1 MDITFCSI
9 STSHINF
16 LVSIAVLLL
25 ITLNVVSYILRH
37 HSRLVMP
44 ENPFKKPVK
53 DTSQNKFKPVKDD
66 EEKAGWFQGTGQS
79 PHAKFPRFIFFMM
92 AALLMLFVFQRF
104 FANPA
109 NPEITYNEYKTL
121 LSQTLVTEITVKT
134 FEDKSAIL
142 NGKLKTVTPLSLI
155 NNTNMPSDR
164 FSVRIPSF
172 SLEQADILAE
182 KGIRI
187 KVEEGTS
194 PLNTFL
200 VLFAPWIIFG
210 IVYFF
215 LFRRMNSQ
223 NSGQAKN
230 IFSFSKSRAKLVSE
244 FDVKTTF
251 KDVAGVDEAI
261 EELQETV
268 EFLTNPEKFQRI
280 GGKIPKG
287 VLLLGPPG
295 TGKTLLAKAIAGEA
309 KVPFFSISG
318 ADFVEM
324 FVGVGAARVRDLF
337 EQAKKNAPCIVFID
351 EIDAVGR
358 SRGAGLG
365 GGHDEREQTLNQL
378 LVEMDGFT
386 TSENVIL
393 IAATNRPDVLD
404 TALLRPGRFDR
415 QITIDKPDIRGR
427 EAILKIH
434 TRNTPLAENV
444 DINILAKSSP
454 GFSGAD
460 LANLVN
466 EAALLAA
473 RTDQPLITADN
484 FEQARDKILM
494 GPERKSMFISDEQK
508 KLTAYHE
515 AGHVLVS
522 TYTKGSDPIHKVT
535 IIPRG
540 RSLGLTA
547 YLPLED
553 RYTHNKEYLLAM
565 ITYALGGRVAED
577 IIFHETS
584 TGAANDIEK
593 ATDIA
598 RRMVRQWGMSETLG
612 PINYGDSNKEVFLGK
627 DYSHIREYSE
637 ETALQIDIEVRNIIM
652 TCMENAKRI
661 LNEKSLILHRLAGV
675 LIEKESLNAAEI
687 KEIIGY
693 EPPLPGLAMS

>member
-1 MDITFCSI
+1 
-9 STSHINF
+9 
-16 LVSIAVLLL
+16 
-25 ITLNVVSYILRH
+25 
-37 HSRLVMP
+37 MP
-44 ENPFKKPVK
+44 ETPVK
-53 DTSQNKFKPVKDD
+53 PPGDNRSRNKFKPVRESGD
-66 EEKAGWFQGTGQS
+66 EPGWMQGNGTGPQG
-79 PHAKFPRFIFFMM
+79 KLPRI
-92 AALLMLFVFQRF
+92 LIIVMLGVIAF
-104 FANPA
+104 FAIARFAPPPA
-109 NPEITYNEYKTL
+109 GPEIIYNSYRSLIE
-121 LSQTLVTEITVKT
+121 SQAISEIDVQTL
-134 FEDKSAIL
+134 EDKSVIL
-142 NGKLKTVTPLSLI
+142 KGRLKEAAKLQLTDNTTVE
-155 NNTNMPSDR
+155 SDR
-164 FSVRIPSF
+164 FSVRLPSF
-172 SLEQADILAE
+172 DVEQVDMLAE
-182 KGIRI
+182 KGIRV
-187 KVEEGTS
+187 KVEEGRGGIYTI
-194 PLNTFL
+194 LMLFL
-200 VLFAPWIIFG
+200 PWIIFG
-210 IVYFF
+210 AIYYFF
-215 LFRRMNSQ
+215 FIRRMNGQ
-223 NSGQAKN
+223 NAGQAKN

-251 KDVAGVDEAI
+251 KDVAGVDEAV

-268 EFLTNPEKFQRI
+268 EFLTNPEKFQKI

-337 EQAKKNAPCIVFID
+337 EQAKKNSPCIVFID

-386 TSENVIL
+386 TSDNVIL

-427 EAILKIH
+427 KAILDIH
-434 TRNTPLAENV
+434 TKKTPLDPDV
-444 DINILAKSSP
+444 DISIIAKSTP

-466 EAALLAA
+466 ESALLAA
-473 RTDQPLITADN
+473 RLGQEMITAED
-484 FEQARDKILM
+484 FEQARDKVLM
-494 GPERKSMFISDEQK
+494 GPERRSMYISDDQK

-515 AGHVLVS
+515 AGHVLVALH
-522 TYTKGSDPIHKVT
+522 TKGSDPIHKVT

-553 RYTHNKEYLLAM
+553 RYTQNREYLEAM
-565 ITYALGGRVAED
+565 ITYALGGRVAEE
-577 IIFHETS
+577 IIFQETS

-593 ATDIA
+593 ATEIA
-598 RRMVRQWGMSETLG
+598 RKMVRQWGMSEKLG
-612 PINYGDSNKEVFLGK
+612 PINYGGSHKEVFLGK
-627 DYSHIREYSE
+627 DYSHVREYSE
-637 ETALQIDIEVRNIIM
+637 ETALQIDVEVRSIIVR
-652 TCMENAKRI
+652 CMQNAERI
-661 LNEKSLILHRLAGV
+661 LRENTEMLHRLAGR
-675 LIEKESLNAAEI
+675 LIEKESLGAE
-687 KEIIGY
+687 EIGEITGIHQ
-693 EPPLPGLAMS
+693 EILKMTAE

>member
-1 MDITFCSI
+1 M
-9 STSHINF
+9 
-16 LVSIAVLLL
+16 A
-25 ITLNVVSYILRH
+25 
-37 HSRLVMP
+37 
-44 ENPFKKPVK
+44 ENPGKKPAK
-53 DTSQNKFKPVKDD
+53 PASRNSFRPVKEDD
-66 EEKAGWFQGTGQS
+66 RDSGWFQQKGDTPQGR
-79 PHAKFPRFIFFMM
+79 FPRLLVFMM
-92 AALLMLFVFQRF
+92 AALLMLFMFQRF
-104 FANPA
+104 FINADS
-109 NPEITYNEYKTL
+109 PEITYNDYKAV
-121 LSQTLVTEITVKT
+121 LSRELVTEVTVKT
-134 FEDKSAIL
+134 LEDRSVIL
-142 NGKLKTVTPLSLI
+142 NARLKSPTQLQLANRTALQ
-155 NNTNMPSDR
+155 SDR

-172 SLEQADILAE
+172 SAEQADLLAG

-187 KVEEGTS
+187 RVEEGGGG
-194 PLNTFL
+194 LNTIL
-200 VLFAPWIIFG
+200 VLVAPWIIFG
-210 IVYFF
+210 LFYFF
-215 LFRRMNSQ
+215 MMRRMGGQ
-223 NSGQAKN
+223 NGAQAKS
-230 IFSFSKSRAKLVSE
+230 IFSFGKSRAKMVSE
-244 FDVKTTF
+244 FEVKITF
-251 KDVAGVDEAI
+251 KDVAGVDEAV

-268 EFLTNPEKFQRI
+268 EFLTNPEKFQKI

-337 EQAKKNAPCIVFID
+337 DQAKKNSPCIVFID

-434 TRNTPLAENV
+434 TRNTPLDEHV
-444 DINILAKSSP
+444 EITLLAKSTP

-473 RTDQPLITADN
+473 RNEQLLITPEN

-494 GPERKSMFISDEQK
+494 GPERKSMVISDDQK
-508 KLTAYHE
+508 KMTAYHE

-522 TYTKGSDPIHKVT
+522 SYTKGSDPIHKVT

-553 RYTHNKEYLLAM
+553 RYTHNKEYLLAT
-565 ITYALGGRVAED
+565 ITYALGGRVAEELVFD
-577 IIFHETS
+577 ETS

-598 RRMVRQWGMSETLG
+598 RRMVRQWGMSEKLG
-612 PINYGDSNKEVFLGK
+612 PINYGDSHKEVFLGK

-637 ETALQIDIEVRNIIM
+637 ETALQIDVEVRNIIVE
-652 TCMENAKRI
+652 CMDNAKGI
-661 LNEKSLILHRLAGV
+661 LNEKIELLHRLAGK
-675 LIEKESLNAAEI
+675 LIEKESLNATEI
-687 KEIIGY
+687 KEI
-693 EPPLPGLAMS
+693 LGLAAS

>member
-1 MDITFCSI
+1 
-9 STSHINF
+9 
-16 LVSIAVLLL
+16 
-25 ITLNVVSYILRH
+25 
-37 HSRLVMP
+37 MP
-44 ENPFKKPVK
+44 ENPVKKPEK
-53 DTSQNKFKPVKDD
+53 DASRNKFKPVND
-66 EEKAGWFQGTGQS
+66 EDRSSGWFQGKGDNPQG
-79 PHAKFPRFIFFMM
+79 KIPRFIIFMM
-92 AALLMLFVFQRF
+92 FGLLMLFMFQRF
-104 FANPA
+104 FASPN
-109 NPEITYNEYKTL
+109 NPEITYNEYKSL
-121 LSQTLVTEITVKT
+121 LSRALVTEVTVKT
-134 FEDKSAIL
+134 YEDKSAIL
-142 NGKLKTVTPLSLI
+142 NGKLNAPAQLQLVNSTSLQ
-155 NNTNMPSDR
+155 TDH
-164 FSVRIPSF
+164 FAVRIPSF
-172 SLEQADILAE
+172 TLEQADLLAD
-182 KGIRI
+182 KGIRL

-194 PLNTFL
+194 GLNTFL
-200 VLFAPWIIFG
+200 VLFAPWVIFG
-210 IVYFF
+210 LIYFF
-215 LFRRMNSQ
+215 LIRKMNGQ
-223 NSGQAKN
+223 NGSQAKN

-244 FDVKTTF
+244 FDVKVTF
-251 KDVAGVDEAI
+251 QDVAGVDEAI

-268 EFLTNPEKFQRI
+268 EFLTNPEKFQKI

-386 TSENVIL
+386 TNENVIL

-427 EAILKIH
+427 EAILNIH
-434 TRNTPLAENV
+434 TRNTPLDASV
-444 DINILAKSSP
+444 DVTVIAKSSP

-460 LANLVN
+460 LSNLVN
-466 EAALLAA
+466 EAALLAS
-473 RTDQPLITADN
+473 RNGQDFITAEN

-494 GPERKSMFISDEQK
+494 GTERKSMFISEEQK

-522 TYTKGSDPIHKVT
+522 MFTSGSDPIHKVT

-553 RYTHNKEYLLAM
+553 RYTHNREYLLAM
-565 ITYALGGRVAED
+565 ITYALGGRVAEELT
-577 IIFHETS
+577 FHEVS

-593 ATDIA
+593 ASDIA
-598 RRMVRQWGMSETLG
+598 RRMVRQWGMSEKLG
-612 PINYGDSNKEVFLGK
+612 PINYGDSHKEVFLGK

-637 ETALQIDIEVRNIIM
+637 ETALQIDNEVRDIIM
-652 TCMENAKRI
+652 GCMQNARKI
-661 LNEKSLILHRLAGV
+661 LSERSESLHKLARA
-675 LIEKESLNAAEI
+675 LIEKESLNAMEI
-687 KEIIGY
+687 REIIIT
-693 EPPLPGLAMS
+693 

>member
-1 MDITFCSI
+1 M
-9 STSHINF
+9 
-16 LVSIAVLLL
+16 A
-25 ITLNVVSYILRH
+25 
-37 HSRLVMP
+37 
-44 ENPFKKPVK
+44 ENPVKKSGK
-53 DTSQNKFKPVKDD
+53 DDSRNRFKPVND
-66 EEKAGWFQGTGQS
+66 EDRNPGWFQGKGES
-79 PHAKFPRFIFFMM
+79 PQGKFPRFLLFMM
-92 AALLMLFVFQRF
+92 VALIMLFVFQRF
-104 FANPA
+104 FSGSEG
-109 NPEITYNEYKTL
+109 PEITYNEYRSV
-121 LSQTLVTEITVKT
+121 LSRTLVSEVTVKT
-134 FEDKSAIL
+134 MEDKSALL
-142 NGKLKTVTPLSLI
+142 NVKLKNSIQLTLANRTSLQ
-155 NNTNMPSDR
+155 SDR
-164 FSVRIPSF
+164 FSVRVPSF
-172 SLEQADILAE
+172 TTEQADLLTDQ
-182 KGIRI
+182 GIRLN
-187 KVEEGTS
+187 VENGS
-194 PLNTFL
+194 GSLNTFL

-210 IVYFF
+210 VIYF
-215 LFRRMNSQ
+215 LLMRRMNSQ
-223 NSGQAKN
+223 NGAQAKN

-251 KDVAGVDEAI
+251 KDVAGVDEAV

-268 EFLTNPEKFQRI
+268 EFLTNPEKFQKI

-337 EQAKKNAPCIVFID
+337 EQAKKNSPCIIFID

-434 TRNTPLAENV
+434 TRNTPLGENV
-444 DINILAKSSP
+444 DISVQAKSTP

-473 RTDQPLITADN
+473 RNGQDLISADN

-494 GPERKSMFISDEQK
+494 GPERKSMIISDEQK

-515 AGHVLVS
+515 AGHVLVAS
-522 TYTKGSDPIHKVT
+522 YTRGSDPIHKVT

-553 RYTHNKEYLLAM
+553 RYTHNREYLQAM
-565 ITYALGGRVAED
+565 ITYALGGRVAEELV
-577 IIFHETS
+577 FQEST

-598 RRMVRQWGMSETLG
+598 RRMVRQWGMSDKLG
-612 PINYGDSNKEVFLGK
+612 PINYGDSHKEVFLGK

-637 ETALQIDIEVRNIIM
+637 ETALQIDVEVRNIIM
-652 TCMENAKRI
+652 SCMENARKI
-661 LNEKSLILHRLAGV
+661 LSENRDILHRLAGL
-675 LIEKESLNAAEI
+675 LIEKESLNAKEI
-687 KEIIGY
+687 AEIIGHT
-693 EPPLPGLAMS
+693 ERAVGLATS

>member
-1 MDITFCSI
+1 
-9 STSHINF
+9 
-16 LVSIAVLLL
+16 
-25 ITLNVVSYILRH
+25 
-37 HSRLVMP
+37 MP

-79 PHAKFPRFIFFMM
+79 PQAKFPRFIFFMM

-155 NNTNMPSDR
+155 NNTSLPSDR
-164 FSVRIPSF
+164 FAVRIPSF

-210 IVYFF
+210 VIYFF

>member
-1 MDITFCSI
+1 
-9 STSHINF
+9 
-16 LVSIAVLLL
+16 
-25 ITLNVVSYILRH
+25 
-37 HSRLVMP
+37 MP
-44 ENPFKKPVK
+44 ENPVK
-53 DTSQNKFKPVKDD
+53 RSGKEASRNKFKSVGDD
-66 EEKAGWFQGTGQS
+66 ERSSSWFQSKGGGPQGT
-79 PHAKFPRFIFFMM
+79 FPRFILVMM
-92 AALLMLFVFQRF
+92 FGLLMLFVVQRF
-104 FANPA
+104 FTNNDA
-109 NPEITYNEYKTL
+109 PEINYNEYKSL
-121 LSQTLVTEITVKT
+121 LVRSLVKEVRVKT
-134 FEDKSAIL
+134 YDDKSVIISGELAAPAVL
-142 NGKLKTVTPLSLI
+142 QLATGTTLQTS
-155 NNTNMPSDR
+155 R
-164 FSVRIPSF
+164 FAVRVPSF
-172 SLEQADILAE
+172 SQEQADLLDE
-182 KGIRI
+182 KGIKLKI
-187 KVEEGTS
+187 EEGTS
-194 PLNTFL
+194 PLNTFF
-200 VLFAPWIIFG
+200 VLFGPWVIFG
-210 IVYFF
+210 LIYFF
-215 LFRRMNSQ
+215 LMRKANGQ
-223 NSGQAKN
+223 NGAQAKN

-244 FDVKTTF
+244 FDVKITF

-268 EFLTNPEKFQRI
+268 EFLTNPEKFQKV

-337 EQAKKNAPCIVFID
+337 EQAKKNSPCIVFID

-386 TSENVIL
+386 TNENVIL

-427 EAILKIH
+427 EAILNIH
-434 TRNTPLAENV
+434 TRNTPLDGSV
-444 DINILAKSSP
+444 DINVIAKSSP

-466 EAALLAA
+466 EAALLAS
-473 RTDQPLITADN
+473 RNDQELLTAEN

-494 GPERKSMFISDEQK
+494 GTERKSMFISDEQK

-522 TYTKGSDPIHKVT
+522 IFTTGSDPIHKVT

-547 YLPLED
+547 Y
-553 RYTHNKEYLLAM
+553 
-565 ITYALGGRVAED
+565 
-577 IIFHETS
+577 
-584 TGAANDIEK
+584 
-593 ATDIA
+593 
-598 RRMVRQWGMSETLG
+598 
-612 PINYGDSNKEVFLGK
+612 
-627 DYSHIREYSE
+627 
-637 ETALQIDIEVRNIIM
+637 
-652 TCMENAKRI
+652 
-661 LNEKSLILHRLAGV
+661 
-675 LIEKESLNAAEI
+675 
-687 KEIIGY
+687 
-693 EPPLPGLAMS
+693 

>member
-1 MDITFCSI
+1 MQ
-9 STSHINF
+9 
-16 LVSIAVLLL
+16 
-25 ITLNVVSYILRH
+25 
-37 HSRLVMP
+37 P
-44 ENPFKKPVK
+44 EK
-53 DTSQNKFKPVKDD
+53 QNKKNQKEDSGNRFKPVKKDD
-66 EEKAGWFQGTGQS
+66 QQGGWFPGRNEPESGRV
-79 PHAKFPRFIFFMM
+79 PRFVLFLML
-92 AALLMLFVFQRF
+92 ALLSLLLFQRF
-104 FANPA
+104 FFQSS
-109 NPEITYNEYKTL
+109 NPEISYNQYRTIL
-121 LSQTLVTEITVKT
+121 DGNIVTEITVRT
-134 FEDKSAIL
+134 FNDKSAIL
-142 NGKLKTVTPLSLI
+142 NGKLKTVTQLQLV
-155 NNTNMPSDR
+155 NQTLFRTDR
-164 FSVRIPSF
+164 FSVRLPEFDIS
-172 SLEQADILAE
+172 QADRLAD

-187 KVEEGTS
+187 KVEQGSDDLT
-194 PLNTFL
+194 NFV
-200 VLFAPWIIFG
+200 VLILPWLLFG
-210 IVYFF
+210 VVYFF
-215 LFRRMNSQ
+215 MFRRMSVQ
-223 NSGQAKN
+223 NGAATKN
-230 IFSFSKSRAKLVSE
+230 IFSFGKSRAKLISE
-244 FDVKTTF
+244 FDVKVTF
-251 KDVAGVDEAI
+251 KDVAGVDEAV
-261 EELQETV
+261 EELKETV
-268 EFLTNPEKFQRI
+268 EFLMNPEKFQKI

-337 EQAKKNAPCIVFID
+337 DQAKKNAPCIVFID

-386 TSENVIL
+386 TKDNVVL

-415 QITIDKPDIRGR
+415 QVTIDKPDIRGR

-444 DINILAKSSP
+444 DISVIAKSTP

-473 RTDQPLITADN
+473 RFEQQTITADN
-484 FEQARDKILM
+484 FEKARDKVLM
-494 GPERKSMFISDEQK
+494 GPERKSMYISEEQK

-522 TYTKGSDPIHKVT
+522 KFTPGSDPIHKVT

-540 RSLGLTA
+540 RSLGQTA

-553 RYTHNKEYLLAM
+553 RYTHNREYLIAM
-565 ITYALGGRVAED
+565 ITYALGGRVAEELV
-577 IIFHETS
+577 FQETS

-593 ATDIA
+593 ATEIA
-598 RRMVRQWGMSETLG
+598 RKMVRSWGMSEKLG
-612 PINYGDSNKEVFLGK
+612 PINYGDSHKEVFLGK

-637 ETALQIDIEVRNIIM
+637 ETALQIDVEVRNIIM
-652 TCMENAKRI
+652 ECMENARKI
-661 LNEKSLILHRLAGV
+661 LTDKQELLHTIAKK
-675 LIEKESLNAAEI
+675 LIEKESLDARDIETIIAA
-687 KEIIGY
+687 
-693 EPPLPGLAMS
+693 AA

>member
-1 MDITFCSI
+1 
-9 STSHINF
+9 
-16 LVSIAVLLL
+16 
-25 ITLNVVSYILRH
+25 
-37 HSRLVMP
+37 MP
-44 ENPFKKPVK
+44 ENPVKKSGK
-53 DTSQNKFKPVKDD
+53 DASRNKFKPVN
-66 EEKAGWFQGTGQS
+66 EEGRSSGWFQGGGGNAQG
-79 PHAKFPRFIFFMM
+79 KFPGFLVFLVGG
-92 AALLMLFVFQRF
+92 LLMLFMFQRF
-104 FANPA
+104 FAGTDS
-109 NPEITYNEYKTL
+109 PEITYNEYKSILSKNL
-121 LSQTLVTEITVKT
+121 LTEVTVKT
-134 FEDKSAIL
+134 FEDKSVML
-142 NGKLKTVTPLSLI
+142 NGKLATSTTLPLI
-155 NNTNMPSDR
+155 NKTSVQGDR
-164 FSVRIPSF
+164 FAVRVPSF
-172 SLEQADILAE
+172 SLEQADLLAE
-182 KGIRI
+182 KGVVI
-187 KVEEGTS
+187 KIEEGS
-194 PLNTFL
+194 SGLNTFF

-210 IVYFF
+210 LLYFF
-215 LFRRMNSQ
+215 LFRRMGNQ
-223 NSGQAKN
+223 NGAQSKN
-230 IFSFSKSRAKLVSE
+230 IFSFGKSRAKMVSE
-244 FDVKTTF
+244 FEVKITF
-251 KDVAGVDEAI
+251 KDVAGVDEAV

-268 EFLTNPEKFQRI
+268 EFLTNPEKFQKI

-337 EQAKKNAPCIVFID
+337 EQAKKNSPCIVFID

-386 TSENVIL
+386 TNENVIL

-434 TRNTPLAENV
+434 TRNTPLDGSV
-444 DINILAKSSP
+444 DITILAKSSP

-473 RTDQPLITADN
+473 RNEQELITANN

-522 TYTKGSDPIHKVT
+522 IYTKGSDPIHKVT

-553 RYTHNKEYLLAM
+553 RYTHNREYLLAM
-565 ITYALGGRVAED
+565 ITYALGGRVAEELV
-577 IIFHETS
+577 FSESS

-593 ATDIA
+593 ATDLA

-612 PINYGDSNKEVFLGK
+612 PINYGDSHKEVFLGK

-637 ETALQIDIEVRNIIM
+637 ETALQIDVEVRNIIM
-652 TCMENAKRI
+652 ACMENAKNI
-661 LNEKSLILHRLAGV
+661 LKEKRAVLHRLAEI
-675 LIEKESLNAAEI
+675 LIERESLNAMEI
-687 KEIIGY
+687 KEITECG
-693 EPPLPGLAMS
+693 PSTSGSAKA

>member
-1 MDITFCSI
+1 
-9 STSHINF
+9 
-16 LVSIAVLLL
+16 
-25 ITLNVVSYILRH
+25 
-37 HSRLVMP
+37 MP
-44 ENPFKKPVK
+44 EKPSEKSGK
-53 DTSQNKFKPVKDD
+53 DASRNKFKPLN
-66 EEKAGWFQGTGQS
+66 EEDRTPGWFQNKDES
-79 PHAKFPRFIFFMM
+79 PQGKFPRFILFLMVG
-92 AALLMLFVFQRF
+92 LLMLFMFQRF
-104 FANPA
+104 FSSTDS
-109 NPEITYNEYKTL
+109 PEITYNEYRSI
-121 LSQTLVTEITVKT
+121 LSKAIVTEVTVKT

-142 NGKLKTVTPLSLI
+142 NGKLNAPIPLQLI
-155 NNTNMPSDR
+155 NRTTLQTDR
-164 FSVRIPSF
+164 FAVRIPSF
-172 SLEQADILAE
+172 SVEQADLLAD
-182 KGIRI
+182 KGIRL
-187 KVEEGTS
+187 KVEEGS
-194 PLNTFL
+194 SGLNTFL
-200 VLFAPWIIFG
+200 VLVAPWIIFG
-210 IVYFF
+210 LLYFF
-215 LFRRMNSQ
+215 LFRRMGAQ
-223 NSGQAKN
+223 NGAQAKN
-230 IFSFSKSRAKLVSE
+230 IFSFSKSRAKLISE
-244 FDVKTTF
+244 FDVKITF
-251 KDVAGVDEAI
+251 KDVAGVDEAV

-268 EFLTNPEKFQRI
+268 EFLTNPEKFQKI

-337 EQAKKNAPCIVFID
+337 EQAKKNSPCIVFID

-386 TSENVIL
+386 TNENVIL

-434 TRNTPLAENV
+434 TRNTPLDGSV
-444 DINILAKSSP
+444 DINVLAKSSP

-473 RTDQPLITADN
+473 RNEQELISAEN

-553 RYTHNKEYLLAM
+553 RYTHNREYLLAM
-565 ITYALGGRVAED
+565 ITYALGGRVAEELT
-577 IIFHETS
+577 FHETS

-598 RRMVRQWGMSETLG
+598 RRMVRQWGMSEKLG
-612 PINYGDSNKEVFLGK
+612 PINYGDSHKEVFLGK

-637 ETALQIDIEVRNIIM
+637 ETALQIDVEVRNIIM
-652 TCMENAKRI
+652 ACMENAKRI
-661 LNEKSLILHRLAGV
+661 LIEKSDILHRLAEV
-675 LIEKESLNAAEI
+675 LIEKESLNAMEI
-687 KEIIGY
+687 KEITDAGQSA
-693 EPPLPGLAMS
+693 PDPAAA

>member
-1 MDITFCSI
+1 
-9 STSHINF
+9 
-16 LVSIAVLLL
+16 
-25 ITLNVVSYILRH
+25 
-37 HSRLVMP
+37 MP

-79 PHAKFPRFIFFMM
+79 PQAKFPRFIFFMM

-155 NNTNMPSDR
+155 NNTSLPSDR
-164 FSVRIPSF
+164 FAVRIPSF

-210 IVYFF
+210 VIYFF

-652 TCMENAKRI
+652 TCMENAKSI
-661 LNEKSLILHRLAGV
+661 LNEKSSILHRLAGV

>member
-1 MDITFCSI
+1 
-9 STSHINF
+9 
-16 LVSIAVLLL
+16 
-25 ITLNVVSYILRH
+25 
-37 HSRLVMP
+37 MP
-44 ENPFKKPVK
+44 ENPVKKSGK
-53 DTSQNKFKPVKDD
+53 DASRNKFKPVN
-66 EEKAGWFQGTGQS
+66 EEGRNSGWFQGGGGSAQG
-79 PHAKFPRFIFFMM
+79 KFPGFLIFLV
-92 AALLMLFVFQRF
+92 AGLLMLFMFQRF
-104 FANPA
+104 FAGTDS
-109 NPEITYNEYKTL
+109 PEITYNDYKSILSKNL
-121 LSQTLVTEITVKT
+121 LTEVTVKT

-142 NGKLKTVTPLSLI
+142 NGKLNASTTLQLI
-155 NNTNMPSDR
+155 NKTSLQGDR
-164 FSVRIPSF
+164 FAVRVPSF

-182 KGIRI
+182 KGILI
-187 KVEEGTS
+187 KIEEGS
-194 PLNTFL
+194 SGLNTVI
-200 VLFAPWIIFG
+200 VLFAPWIIFALL
-210 IVYFF
+210 YFF
-215 LFRRMNSQ
+215 LFRRMGSQ
-223 NSGQAKN
+223 NGAQSKN
-230 IFSFSKSRAKLVSE
+230 IFSFGKSRAKMVSE
-244 FDVKTTF
+244 FEVKITF
-251 KDVAGVDEAI
+251 KDVAGVDEAV

-268 EFLTNPEKFQRI
+268 EFLTNPEKFQKI

-337 EQAKKNAPCIVFID
+337 EQAKKNSPCIVFID

-386 TSENVIL
+386 TNENVIL

-434 TRNTPLAENV
+434 TRNTPLDGSV
-444 DINILAKSSP
+444 DINVLAKSSP

-473 RTDQPLITADN
+473 RNEQELITANN

-522 TYTKGSDPIHKVT
+522 IYTKGSDPIHKVT

-553 RYTHNKEYLLAM
+553 RYTHNREYLLAM
-565 ITYALGGRVAED
+565 ITYALGGRVAEELV
-577 IIFHETS
+577 FSESS

-593 ATDIA
+593 ATDLA

-612 PINYGDSNKEVFLGK
+612 PINYGDSHKEVFLGK

-637 ETALQIDIEVRNIIM
+637 ETALQIDVEVRNIIM
-652 TCMENAKRI
+652 ACMENAKNI
-661 LNEKSLILHRLAGV
+661 LIEKSAVLHRLAGI
-675 LIEKESLNAAEI
+675 LIEKESLNAMEI
-687 KEIIGY
+687 KEITENG
-693 EPPLPGLAMS
+693 PATPGPATP

>member
-1 MDITFCSI
+1 MAENQPKRSGKA
-9 STSHINF
+9 S
-16 LVSIAVLLL
+16 
-25 ITLNVVSYILRH
+25 
-37 HSRLVMP
+37 SR
-44 ENPFKKPVK
+44 N
-53 DTSQNKFKPVKDD
+53 TFKPVNDD
-66 EEKAGWFQGTGQS
+66 DQNSGWFQGSGENPQG
-79 PHAKFPRFIFFMM
+79 KFPKIILF
-92 AALLMLFVFQRF
+92 LMLGLLSLFAFQRF
-104 FANPA
+104 FAGNDG
-109 NPEITYNEYKTL
+109 PEITYNEYKSV
-121 LSQTLVTEITVKT
+121 LSRSLVTAVTVKT
-134 FEDKSAIL
+134 FEDKSAML
-142 NGKLKTVTPLSLI
+142 AVQLRESTQLPLANGTAVQ
-155 NNTNMPSDR
+155 TNR
-164 FSVRIPSF
+164 VAVRLTSF
-172 SLEQADILAE
+172 PLEQIDLLAD
-182 KGIRI
+182 KGIKV
-187 KVEEGTS
+187 KVEQGTS
-194 PLNTFL
+194 GLTTFL
-200 VLFAPWIIFG
+200 MLFGPWIIFG
-210 IVYFF
+210 FIYFF
-215 LFRRMNSQ
+215 VMRRMNGQ
-223 NSGQAKN
+223 AGAQAKN
-230 IFSFSKSRAKLVSE
+230 MFSFGKSRAKLMSE
-244 FDVKTTF
+244 FDVKVTF

-268 EFLTNPEKFQRI
+268 EFLTNPEKFQKI

-309 KVPFFSISG
+309 KVPFFSMSG

-337 EQAKKNAPCIVFID
+337 EQAKKNSPCIVFID

-386 TSENVIL
+386 TNENVIL

-404 TALLRPGRFDR
+404 SALLRPGRFDR

-434 TRNTPLAENV
+434 TRNTPLDESV
-444 DINILAKSSP
+444 DITVVAKSSP

-466 EAALLAA
+466 EAALLAS
-473 RTDQPLITADN
+473 RSNQDVLNADN

-494 GPERKSMFISDEQK
+494 GTERKSMVISDEQK

-522 TYTKGSDPIHKVT
+522 MFTSGSDPIHKVT

-553 RYTHNKEYLLAM
+553 RYTHNREYLLAM
-565 ITYALGGRVAED
+565 ITYALGGRVAEELT
-577 IIFHETS
+577 FNEVS

-598 RRMVRQWGMSETLG
+598 RRMVRQWGMSEKLG
-612 PINYGDSNKEVFLGK
+612 PINYGDSHKEVFLGK

-637 ETALQIDIEVRNIIM
+637 ETALQIDVEVRTIIIG
-652 TCMENAKRI
+652 CMENAKKI
-661 LNEKSLILHRLAGV
+661 LAEKSDFLHKLAGA
-675 LIEKESLNAAEI
+675 LIERESLSAKDI
-687 KEIIGY
+687 HEIIK
-693 EPPLPGLAMS
+693 M

>member
-1 MDITFCSI
+1 MS
-9 STSHINF
+9 
-16 LVSIAVLLL
+16 
-25 ITLNVVSYILRH
+25 
-37 HSRLVMP
+37 
-44 ENPFKKPVK
+44 ENPVKNPGKESSRNRFRPVR
-53 DTSQNKFKPVKDD
+53 DD
-66 EEKAGWFQGTGQS
+66 DRVPGWFKGNGDGPQGRLPG
-79 PHAKFPRFIFFMM
+79 FVFFIM
-92 AALLMLFVFQRF
+92 AALVMLFLFQRF
-104 FANPA
+104 ASSSGS
-109 NPEITYNEYKTL
+109 PEISYNEYKNV
-121 LSQTLVTEITVKT
+121 LSSGQVTEVTVKT
-134 FEDKSAIL
+134 LDDRSAIL
-142 NGKLKTVTPLSLI
+142 NGKLKTPATLNLI
-155 NNTNMPSDR
+155 NSSTLQTDR
-164 FSVRIPSF
+164 FSVRMPSF
-172 SLEQADILAE
+172 SLEQADLLAS
-182 KGIRI
+182 KGVQV
-187 KVEEGTS
+187 KVENSSGT
-194 PLNTFL
+194 LNNFL
-200 VLFAPWIIFG
+200 FLIAPWIIFG
-210 IVYFF
+210 FVYFF
-215 LFRRMNSQ
+215 MFRRINQQ
-223 NSGQAKN
+223 NGSQAKN
-230 IFSFSKSRAKLVSE
+230 IFSFSKSRAKLISE
-244 FDVKTTF
+244 FDVKITF
-251 KDVAGVDEAI
+251 KDVAGVDEAV

-268 EFLTNPEKFQRI
+268 EFLTNPERFHKI

-337 EQAKKNAPCIVFID
+337 EQAKKNSPCIVFID

-434 TRNTPLAENV
+434 TRKTPLDETV
-444 DINILAKSSP
+444 DIAVLAKSTP

-466 EAALLAA
+466 ESALLAA
-473 RTDQPLITADN
+473 RTDQELITAEN

-494 GPERKSMFISDEQK
+494 GPERKSMFISDDQK

-515 AGHVLVS
+515 AGHVLVAS
-522 TYTKGSDPIHKVT
+522 YTKGSDPIHKVS

-540 RSLGLTA
+540 RSLGVTA

-553 RYTHNKEYLLAM
+553 RYTHNREYLLAM

-577 IIFHETS
+577 IIFSEPS

-598 RRMVRQWGMSETLG
+598 RRMVRQWGMSEKLG
-612 PINYGDSNKEVFLGK
+612 PINYGDTSKEVFLGK
-627 DYSHIREYSE
+627 DYSHIREYSD
-637 ETALQIDIEVRNIIM
+637 ETALQIDVEVRNIIM
-652 TCMENAKRI
+652 SCMENAKNI
-661 LNEKSLILHRLAGV
+661 LTSKLDNLHRLAGT
-675 LIEKESLNAAEI
+675 LIEKETLNAEEI
-687 KEIIGY
+687 TAIIGNGQAA
-693 EPPLPGLAMS
+693 EGFAAT

>member
-1 MDITFCSI
+1 
-9 STSHINF
+9 
-16 LVSIAVLLL
+16 
-25 ITLNVVSYILRH
+25 
-37 HSRLVMP
+37 MP
-44 ENPFKKPVK
+44 ENPGKRPGNDASK
-53 DTSQNKFKPVKDD
+53 NKFKPLHD
-66 EEKAGWFQGTGQS
+66 EESSTGWLQGKGES
-79 PHAKFPRFIFFMM
+79 PQGKFPRFILFMM
-92 AALLMLFVFQRF
+92 IGFLMLFMFQRF
-104 FANPA
+104 FASAN
-109 NPEITYNEYKTL
+109 NPEITYNEYKSL
-121 LSQTLVTEITVKT
+121 LSRALITEVTVKT
-134 FEDKSAIL
+134 YEDKSAIL
-142 NGKLKTVTPLSLI
+142 NGKLNAPAQLQLI
-155 NNTNMPSDR
+155 NNTSIQTDR
-164 FSVRIPSF
+164 FAVRIPSF
-172 SLEQADILAE
+172 SLEQADLLAD
-182 KGIRI
+182 KGIRL
-187 KVEEGTS
+187 KVEEGTNG
-194 PLNTFL
+194 LNTLF

-210 IVYFF
+210 LIYFF
-215 LFRRMNSQ
+215 LIRKMNGQ
-223 NSGQAKN
+223 NGTQAKN

-244 FDVKTTF
+244 FDVKITF
-251 KDVAGVDEAI
+251 NDVAGVDEAI

-268 EFLTNPEKFQRI
+268 EFLTNPEKFQKI
-280 GGKIPKG
+280 GAKIPKG

-337 EQAKKNAPCIVFID
+337 EQAKKNSPCIVFID

-386 TSENVIL
+386 TNENVIL

-404 TALLRPGRFDR
+404 SALLRPGRFDR

-434 TRNTPLAENV
+434 TRNTPLDESV
-444 DINILAKSSP
+444 DINVLAKSSP

-473 RTDQPLITADN
+473 RHELKLITADN

-508 KLTAYHE
+508 RLTAYHE

-522 TYTKGSDPIHKVT
+522 MYTKGSDPIHKVT

-553 RYTHNKEYLLAM
+553 RYTQSKEYLLAV
-565 ITYALGGRVAED
+565 ITYVLGGRVAEELVFNE
-577 IIFHETS
+577 IS

-598 RRMVRQWGMSETLG
+598 RRMVRQWGMSEKLG
-612 PINYGDSNKEVFLGK
+612 PINFGDSHKEVFLGK

-637 ETALQIDIEVRNIIM
+637 ETALQIDGEVSNII
-652 TCMENAKRI
+652 TGCMKNARAI
-661 LNEKSLILHRLAGV
+661 LDKKKDILKQLAEL
-675 LIEKESLNAAEI
+675 LIEKESLNAMEI
-687 KEIIGY
+687 AEIIGNAQT
-693 EPPLPGLAMS
+693 ETNLATHHNSA